1 MTLNHCTTCNQM
13 TNHNGGNCL
22 KCRRLT
28 LEEQVE
34 KFKKEFEG
42 NSMLGICGTR
52 DTKTYREWL
61 RQALLIAEKRG
72 LEEARKQVKCRYD
85 IDGTACDCCQGNHDR
100 IDDLI

>member
-1 MTLNHCTTCNQM
+1 M
-13 TNHNGGNCL
+13 TNQTIEEAVEEFNELHTISITLQSGMMIGNTTEKACL
-22 KCRRLT
+22 DSYERL
-28 LEEQVE
+28 E
-34 KFKKEFEG
+34 KHF
-42 NSMLGICGTR
+42 
-52 DTKTYREWL
+52 

>member
-1 MTLNHCTTCNQM
+1 MT
-13 TNHNGGNCL
+13 
-22 KCRRLT
+22 KIPSV
-28 LEEQVE
+28 EEVIKSLPKHYSNVRCSE
-34 KFKKEFEG
+34 D
-42 NSMLGICGTR
+42 NPMVPLSAV
-52 DTKTYREWL
+52 